1 MRIGP
6 KFVVIGSM
14 PLGGT
19 AWRNKILRGF
29 CIGCIQLDVSGI
41 GVDAEFVMFWLE
53 R

>member
-6 KFVVIGSM
+6 KFAVIGSM
-14 PLGGT
+14 PLGRT
-19 AWRNKILRGF
+19 AWKNEIPRGF

-41 GVDAEFVMFWLE
+41 GADAEFVIFWLE